1 MEPLIEYE
9 LCEGNIA
16 RISLNRAEKRNAQS
30 TALLYE
36 LNDAFD
42 RAVQDDEVKVII
54 LAANGPHF
62 SSGHDLSEG
71 AEHFDKLVAETA
83 NYDTVGTWTGFAKP
97 GFEGHF
103 AREMEIFYG
112 FSERWR
118 NIPKPTIAQVQGKV
132 VAGGLMLVWPCD
144 MIVAAEDASFQDNTL
159 FMGICGVE
167 YFAHPWELGNR
178 KAKEFLFTGDPISA
192 AEAKE
197 IGMVSRVVPNDSLAE
212 ETMALA
218 KKVAA
223 KASFTLKL
231 TKDIINAA
239 EDAQGRKGV
248 MQMAYGYHHL
258 LHGHWS
264 EIAGLTADPEFLSSS
279 RGVPPGGWKKRD
291 GSPVE

>member
-1 MEPLIEYE
+1 
-9 LCEGNIA
+9 
-16 RISLNRAEKRNAQS
+16 
-30 TALLYE
+30 
-36 LNDAFD
+36 
-42 RAVQDDEVKVII
+42 
-54 LAANGPHF
+54 
-62 SSGHDLSEG
+62 
-71 AEHFDKLVAETA
+71 
-83 NYDTVGTWTGFAKP
+83 
-97 GFEGHF
+97 
-103 AREMEIFYG
+103 
-112 FSERWR
+112 
-118 NIPKPTIAQVQGKV
+118 
-132 VAGGLMLVWPCD
+132 
-144 MIVAAEDASFQDNTL
+144 
-159 FMGICGVE
+159 
-167 YFAHPWELGNR
+167 
-178 KAKEFLFTGDPISA
+178 
-192 AEAKE
+192 
-197 IGMVSRVVPNDSLAE
+197 MVSRVVPNDSLAE